1 MDKKD
6 LIEIY
11 KVEAEKYN
19 KTRDIHWKMN
29 IAIWTLLVIA
39 IYAKSQGK
47 LPLDMCVNIVASLV
61 YLVMH
66 GFFVIEIHGSL
77 YRSLTRMHNM
87 ASSLLEEN
95 ENVNHKWTDFD
106 KKIYMRTGWW
116 EYLQLGITI
125 FLLVIYII
133 MKPLVPAHI

>member
-1 MDKKD
+1 
-6 LIEIY
+6 
-11 KVEAEKYN
+11 
-19 KTRDIHWKMN
+19 
-29 IAIWTLLVIA
+29 
-39 IYAKSQGK
+39 
-47 LPLDMCVNIVASLV
+47 
-61 YLVMH
+61 
-66 GFFVIEIHGSL
+66 
-77 YRSLTRMHNM
+77 MHNM